1 MSSGAE
7 VLGNSVGKSLGNS
20 PGSLHHTAADLLPAR
35 VVTQRSH
42 GAIDGCP
49 TPLFVNADELARGGW
64 TVATRFETAALPV
77 RVNAQTDPATLAPN
91 EADLFMSTVDP
102 EGRLA
107 LRGPASTMGWTT
119 GQELWLTRR
128 HGGLIF
134 SRLPDSHRVGTL
146 AVVLDS
152 RFRVLLPYFMRVQ
165 NNWEPGVRLMVLAAP
180 VHGVLA
186 VLPMARVA
194 AALLGNP

>member
-1 MSSGAE
+1 VSSGAE

-77 RVNAQTDPATLAPN
+77 RVNAPTDPATLAPN
-91 EADLFMSTVDP
+91 EADLFISTVDP
-102 EGRLA
+102 QGRLA

-119 GQELWLTRR
+119 GQELWLARR
-128 HGGLIF
+128 HGGLLF
-134 SRLPDSHRVGTL
+134 SRLADSHPVAAM
-146 AVVLDS
+146 AVILDS

-186 VLPMARVA
+186 ALPVARVA

>member
-1 MSSGAE
+1 M
-7 VLGNSVGKSLGNS
+7 GKSLGK
-20 PGSLHHTAADLLPAR
+20 SLGTIATPQPISFPAR

-49 TPLFVNADELARGGW
+49 TPLFVNNDKYSTGGG
-64 TVATRFETAALPV
+64 TVAIRFETAALPV
-77 RVNAQTDPATLAPN
+77 PTGTPTDPATLAPN

-102 EGRLA
+102 QGRLA

-128 HGGLIF
+128 YGGLLF
-134 SRLPDSHRVGTL
+134 SRSPDSDRVAAM

-152 RFRVLLPYFMRVQ
+152 RFRVLLPYFVRVQ
-165 NNWEPGVRLMVLAAP
+165 HNWEPGVRLMVLATP
-180 VHGVLA
+180 VHDVLA
-186 VLPMARVA
+186 ALPMARVA

>member
-1 MSSGAE
+1 
-7 VLGNSVGKSLGNS
+7 
-20 PGSLHHTAADLLPAR
+20 
-35 VVTQRSH
+35 VTQRSH

-49 TPLFVNADELARGGW
+49 TPLFVNGDELAKRGW

-102 EGRLA
+102 QGRIA
-107 LRGPASTMGWTT
+107 LCGPASTMGWRR

-128 HGGLIF
+128 HGGLLF

-146 AVVLDS
+146 AVILDS

>member
-1 MSSGAE
+1 
-7 VLGNSVGKSLGNS
+7 
-20 PGSLHHTAADLLPAR
+20 
-35 VVTQRSH
+35 VTQRSH

-49 TPLFVNADELARGGW
+49 TPLFVNNDKLARGGW

-77 RVNAQTDPATLAPN
+77 PADAPTDPGTLAPN
-91 EADLFMSTVDP
+91 EADLFISTVDP
-102 EGRLA
+102 QGRVA

-119 GQELWLTRR
+119 GQELFLARR
-128 HGGLIF
+128 HGGLLF
-134 SRLPDSHRVGTL
+134 FRLPDSHRVAAM

-152 RFRVLLPYFMRVQ
+152 RFRVLPPYFMRIQ

-186 VLPMARVA
+186 ALPMARVA

>member
-1 MSSGAE
+1 M
-7 VLGNSVGKSLGNS
+7 GKSLGK
-20 PGSLHHTAADLLPAR
+20 SLGTIATPQPISFPAR

-49 TPLFVNADELARGGW
+49 TPLSMNNDKYSTGGG
-64 TVATRFETAALPV
+64 TVAIRFETAALPV

-102 EGRLA
+102 QGRIA

-119 GQELWLTRR
+119 GQELWLARR
-128 HGGLIF
+128 HGGLLF
-134 SRLPDSHRVGTL
+134 SRLADSHPVAAM
-146 AVVLDS
+146 AVILDS

-165 NNWEPGVRLMVLAAP
+165 NNCEPGVRLMVLAAQ

-186 VLPMARVA
+186 ALPVARVA
-194 AALLGNP
+194 AAVLGAP

>member
-1 MSSGAE
+1 
-7 VLGNSVGKSLGNS
+7 VGKSLGK
-20 PGSLHHTAADLLPAR
+20 SLETFATPQPISFPIR
-35 VVTQRSH
+35 VVGQRSH

-49 TPLFVNADELARGGW
+49 TPLFVNNDKYSTGGG
-64 TVATRFETAALPV
+64 TVAIRFETATLPV
-77 RVNAQTDPATLAPN
+77 PTGTPTDPATLAPN

-102 EGRLA
+102 QGRLA

-119 GQELWLTRR
+119 GQELSLTRR
-128 HGGLIF
+128 HGGLLL
-134 SRLPDSHRVGTL
+134 SRLPDSHRVAAM

-152 RFRVLLPYFMRVQ
+152 RFRVLLTYFMRVQ